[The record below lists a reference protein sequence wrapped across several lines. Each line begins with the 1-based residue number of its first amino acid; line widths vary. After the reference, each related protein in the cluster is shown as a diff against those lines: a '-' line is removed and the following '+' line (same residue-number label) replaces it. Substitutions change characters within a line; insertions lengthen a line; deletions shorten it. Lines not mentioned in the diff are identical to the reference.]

1 MYTLEE
7 IEERGKLH
15 FQMTVVKWIVG
26 FGIIFP
32 IFMGFVLILLSTM
45 VDSRHALTFSDIL
58 SVLTS
63 IYLSPLYLGLMVI
76 STPLMGYGASKAI
89 KKKMLEENAEEERQE
104 REEHYRKMEELLE
117 KMSKDKET
125 T

>member
-26 FGIIFP
+26 FGIVFP
-32 IFMGFVLILLSTM
+32 IFMGFVIILLSIMT
-45 VDSRHALTFSDIL
+45 DSRHALKFSDIL
-58 SVLTS
+58 NVLS
-63 IYLSPLYLGLMVI
+63 YMYFSPLYIILMII
-76 STPLMGYGASKAI
+76 STPLMGYASSKAI
-89 KKKMLEENAEEERQE
+89 KKKMIEENAQEESEK